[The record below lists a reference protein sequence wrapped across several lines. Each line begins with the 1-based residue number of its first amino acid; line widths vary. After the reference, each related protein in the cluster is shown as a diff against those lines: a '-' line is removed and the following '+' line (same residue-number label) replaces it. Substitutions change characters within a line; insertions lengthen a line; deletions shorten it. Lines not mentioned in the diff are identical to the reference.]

1 MSKQVLN
8 EAFNKFKAQQEQEL
22 VIDFD
27 SAIEAQKK
35 KAIKIKFR
43 GRVYEVPPET
53 PQWYMNIIQRKLHE
67 TKSLNFDA
75 LSEEEIIDRMEI
87 SDQQHQDIFSRLF
100 GDEFV
105 DEYLDENYVSMSVIH
120 NELLNP
126 ILVKW
131 GWKPAVDTTQKKRLT
146 QES

>member
-1 MSKQVLN
+1 MSEKVLN
-8 EAFNKFKAQQEQEL
+8 EAFDKFKAKQEQEL

-27 SAIEAQKK
+27 SAVEAQRK

-43 GRVYEVPPET
+43 GNVYEVPPET
-53 PQWYMNIIQRKLHE
+53 PQWYMNIINRKLHE
-67 TKSLNFDA
+67 TKSLNLDE

-87 SDQQHQDIFSRLF
+87 SDQQNEEIFRRLL

-105 DEYLDENYVSMSVIH
+105 DGYLNENYVSFSVLN

-131 GWKPAVDTTQKKRLT
+131 GWKPAIDTTEKKNMT
-146 QES
+146 QG